1 MVLREILE
9 AHREEIIGEWV
20 RRLHTEVSE
29 RYSSRPPEELAV
41 TVSEAFDA
49 QFVAITLDDFSKM
62 DALIENI
69 SSLRLEGGFTL
80 SEVQAA
86 FELWRTIILP
96 VFMKEMEPALFF
108 EAVRK
113 VNDCLTY
120 TIRKFSDY
128 FQELHEK
135 EIRRRASDLECEVE
149 ERTKELGES
158 EAKYRMLV
166 EEINDGYF
174 VHQKGVVVFANRAFC
189 DMHGYTVEEALGK
202 SFLNF
207 VAPESRPELMRLYEE
222 RMFSEGSRDQYVYLR
237 LMKDG
242 RQLYT
247 ENKVKLITYGG
258 EAATAG
264 ICRDITERMEIEK
277 HRLRVAELENETK
290 TIALETLHQLMVT
303 LSHYLLNANT
313 IIGGMVRRA
322 ERADSGEKRLAALQA
337 IKEQAKRTELVIE
350 ALKRVAEIK
359 TSDYSFESHILMID
373 VKKEIENKLARLEE
387 KEESRRE
394 DAPG

>member
-1 MVLREILE
+1 MAFKEILE
-9 AHREEIIGEWV
+9 AHRDEIIKEWV
-20 RRLHTEVSE
+20 LRLHSEVSE
-29 RYSSRPPEELAV
+29 RYSGRPAEELTV

-49 QFVAITLDDFSKM
+49 QFAALVFDDLTKM

-69 SSLRLEGGFTL
+69 SSLRLEGGFSL

-86 FELWRTIILP
+86 FELWRTLVLP
-96 VFMKEMEPALFF
+96 VLMDEMEPAPFF
-108 EAVRK
+108 EAVQK
-113 VNDCLTY
+113 VNYCLAY

-128 FQELHEK
+128 FQALHEK
-135 EIRRRASDLECEVE
+135 AIRKHESELECQVE
-149 ERTKELGES
+149 DRTRELGES
-158 EAKYRMLV
+158 EAKYRTLV

-174 VHQKGVVVFANRAFC
+174 VHQKGRVVFANKAFC
-189 DMHGYTVEEALGK
+189 DMHGYTLEEALGK
-202 SFLNF
+202 SFLSF

-222 RMFSEGSRDQYVYLR
+222 RMFSEGSKDQYVYLR
-237 LMKDG
+237 LLKDG

-247 ENKVKLITYGG
+247 ENRVKLITYQG

-322 ERADSGEKRLAALQA
+322 EKADSGEKRFTALQA

-359 TSDYSFESHILMID
+359 TSDYTFESHILMID
-373 VKKEIENKLARLEE
+373 VKKEIESKLARLQE
-387 KEESRRE
+387 K
-394 DAPG
+394 PGGRHGDTPG